1 MKLSSKCRLHR
12 RRGKY
17 VLMVYASQPLALEV
31 NSSFAFLWEQLS
43 GKDFAPGDVSALLQ
57 EHYGLEEDQAASET
71 EGIIYLWE
79 SQQLVI
85 P

>member
-1 MKLSSKCRLHR
+1 MKLSPKCRLHR

-17 VLMVYASQPLALEV
+17 VLMVYVSQPFALEV
-31 NSSFAFLWEQLS
+31 NDSFAFLWEQLS
-43 GKDFAPGDVSALLQ
+43 GKEFTPGDVCALLQ
-57 EHYGLEEDQAASET
+57 EHFGLEEDLALSET
-71 EGIIYLWE
+71 EGIIRLWE